1 MAVRLLLGGA
11 LDTVAS
17 TSTSLSPSP
26 SPSSPVP
33 RPGLRPVLDQL
44 SKSGMVLHNGSLRVY
59 DVPQCGAA
67 YTLAQLQNVFAAHAV
82 EWNLMGRDRPW
93 WSVLSVAEYD
103 QGTAPSENTIRTFY
117 ESGRKHVDRVLADL
131 HLAPP
136 LHDMRVLD
144 VGCGL
149 GRLAHAFARLGAA
162 VACVD
167 QSWNHLR
174 LAQKQAYK
182 RLAAADARR
191 IEHLVTSPDLI
202 ASVGG
207 RRYDVVH
214 SWIAL
219 QHAVAP
225 LQAVFMQQMCDV
237 LKSGGKGLLQI
248 PFFTPMH
255 YTPMDE
261 IRHAF
266 ESRGCRVS
274 QWFAF
279 AYLLHGPKKSYH
291 MSHVSVP
298 PNSNTV

>member
-1 MAVRLLLGGA
+1 MRM
-11 LDTVAS
+11 
-17 TSTSLSPSP
+17 
-26 SPSSPVP
+26 
-33 RPGLRPVLDQL
+33 RVLAPPPQ
-44 SKSGMVLHNGSLRVY
+44 SGMVLHNGSLRVY

-248 PFFTPMH
+248 PFFTPVRSSCDLDKSIQKGGMQATGRPKSPPH
-255 YTPMDE
+255 RPCAC
-261 IRHAF
+261 HPPAF
-266 ESRGCRVS
+266 
-274 QWFAF
+274 
-279 AYLLHGPKKSYH
+279 
-291 MSHVSVP
+291 
-298 PNSNTV
+298 

>member
-1 MAVRLLLGGA
+1 
-11 LDTVAS
+11 
-17 TSTSLSPSP
+17 
-26 SPSSPVP
+26 
-33 RPGLRPVLDQL
+33 
-44 SKSGMVLHNGSLRVY
+44 MVLHNGSLRVY

-248 PFFTPMH
+248 PFFTPVRSSCDLDKSIQKGGMQATGRPTRAHPTDPVRAIHRHFNTRSVLTLSCPTHLSRQMH

-274 QWFAF
+274 VKNLGSRMARHRFALVNF
-279 AYLLHGPKKSYH
+279 SRP
-291 MSHVSVP
+291 
-298 PNSNTV
+298 